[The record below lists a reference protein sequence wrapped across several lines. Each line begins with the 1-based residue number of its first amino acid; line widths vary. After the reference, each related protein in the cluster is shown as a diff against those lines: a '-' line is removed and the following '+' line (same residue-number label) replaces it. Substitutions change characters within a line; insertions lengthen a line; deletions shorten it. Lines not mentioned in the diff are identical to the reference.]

1 MRMFN
6 LTRTTYVTGISGTGI
21 VAEGIQYSDG
31 TIAMRWLDTGVT
43 EENRARGVRPT
54 TVVHESIESVIALHG
69 HNGAT
74 TVVWARYP
82 EPSAPRLLTI
92 DMNNSEIYADGEPFP
107 FYVST
112 DFDPDTA
119 VRATGGTDHFGI
131 VDLPIVAD
139 RIEVIR

>member
-1 MRMFN
+1 MFM
-6 LTRTTYVTGISGTGI
+6 LAGSSGT
-21 VAEGIQYSDG
+21 VAEGIQSSDG
-31 TIAMRWLDTGVT
+31 TILMRWLDT
-43 EENRARGVRPT
+43 EENRARGPLPRT
-54 TVVHESIESVIALHG
+54 EFNESIQTVRALY
-69 HNGAT
+69 GAL

-82 EPSAPRLLTI
+82 EPRAPRLLTI
-92 DMNNSEIYADGEPFP
+92 DMKNSEIYADGEPFP

-112 DFDPDTA
+112 DFEPDTA